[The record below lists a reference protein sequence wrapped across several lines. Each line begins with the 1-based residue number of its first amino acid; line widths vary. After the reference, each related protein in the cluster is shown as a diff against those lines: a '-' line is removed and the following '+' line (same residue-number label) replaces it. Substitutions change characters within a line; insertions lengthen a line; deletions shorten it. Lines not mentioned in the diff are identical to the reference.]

1 MAPVEAITVAAP
13 AAAVVVEEAE
23 KPSMVPQTSMMCNKD
38 VEVEKVDT
46 QVTLPSAVED
56 GADAAPKELAP
67 EPEAITVPVEPSSVK
82 KARFTK
88 CFPSLSFKKKAQS
101 KPIMVKQK
109 TAEMV
114 QPSEDAEK
122 TEDTQGSTLLDAG
135 SAETPTE
142 AAPQP
147 EAEGPSVPAPTGSE
161 AVSVPE
167 FAGTSTQPTPTPEAE
182 GADMSTAPAPAVKKS
197 CFSKCL
203 SMCSRKK
210 SQQSVIVQQ
219 TTQIDASEDQE
230 KAALGTDGEQAPTA
244 EGVDSG
250 IETVPMPTPEA
261 GSTTVA
267 LPMEAAPAKKSR
279 FMNCFS
285 MGRSSKKGAQPLKP
299 SSIVPV
305 TDETALDIEQGTTA
319 VSLGSEEK
327 PFVIE
332 NVPTVSGTPIDVIAT
347 VDATGG
353 TVDPE
358 VAAVA
363 VAAA

>member
-1 MAPVEAITVAAP
+1 MAPIEAVTVAAP
-13 AAAVVVEEAE
+13 AAAAVVEEAE

-230 KAALGTDGEQAPTA
+230 KAALGTDGEQA
-244 EGVDSG
+244 
-250 IETVPMPTPEA
+250 